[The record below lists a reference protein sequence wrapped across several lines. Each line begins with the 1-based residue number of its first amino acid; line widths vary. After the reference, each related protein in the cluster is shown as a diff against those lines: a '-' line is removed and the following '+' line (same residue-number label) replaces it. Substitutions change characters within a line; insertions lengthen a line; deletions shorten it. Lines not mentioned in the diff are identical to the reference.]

1 MSRASRSPV
10 SALLLLLT
18 LLALPAGTR
27 AQEVAEMCDGSSADD
42 AAIVGVVREGDSDML
57 LPGATVVASW
67 EENGPRQQ
75 TTVQSGLDGSYV
87 VCGLRPG
94 LSVTLL
100 ASFSTLESVA
110 KVVELADGV
119 TRADLALSLAMSS
132 SAEPTDRRLIMCPDF
147 EFPHLIDCEPGQYL
161 DRCEHEKL
169 GRVETGRAGAA
180 VDAQETVEQFIYE
193 VKRLGGDAVIDV
205 DVQSRYGSLWRIEG
219 MAVKLADP
227 TCRAG
232 GSRT

>member
-1 MSRASRSPV
+1 MFRVSRIPV
-10 SALLLLLT
+10 PALL
-18 LLALPAGTR
+18 AFASVAVLPRSAG
-27 AQEVAEMCDGSSADD
+27 AQEVADVCEGAAAGD
-42 AAIVGVVREGDSDML
+42 AAIVGVVREGDSRMV

-67 EENGPRQQ
+67 ENDGPRQQ

-94 LSVTLL
+94 LAVRLT
-100 ASFSTLESVA
+100 ASFTTLESEA
-110 KVVELADGV
+110 KVVELDEGV
-119 TRADLALSLAMSS
+119 TEADLALSLAMSS
-132 SAEPTDRRLIMCPDF
+132 SAGTDRRLVMCPDF

-161 DRCEHEKL
+161 ERCEHEKM

-180 VDAQETVEQFIYE
+180 VDSQETVEQFIYE

-205 DVQSRYGSLWRIEG
+205 DVQSRYGGLWRIEG

-232 GSRT
+232 GAR